1 MWTLKHNE
9 QTNSYYYESDDGRR
23 SKNYPFAYPYIK
35 GCALVRKEDGK
46 YYFRK
51 EDGKFE
57 KTPYSVSRIEG
68 AEDLI
73 VLREP
78 IYGRYS
84 IYNTQT
90 GKRSGEFNAIS
101 NVIKNGWGLATSHRY
116 DAFFD
121 KNGNFDE
128 KVYNKAGQYVR
139 GIACVAESVY
149 SFEDDKALFPN
160 GYRYAFR
167 DTQGNLSEYFQF
179 ARDYDEILGVAI
191 VEPIGEETYKL
202 RDRQGNLSAETFYNI
217 LPYYHDENDMWQK
230 GFYEIVKKEGDP
242 IIYRDYV
249 GNETSVTTK
258 EGLEIY
264 YYLKNQMTVFDLSL
278 GCFANDKMLD
288 AIMEREMAFIDQ
300 AYDHAETDEQKAALG
315 ELAEFTGE
323 YIKSQAYEA
332 EQARILAAQEAERA
346 KTLSKENILGR
357 MF

>member
-1 MWTLKHNE
+1 MWELKQNKE
-9 QTNSYYYESDDGRR
+9 TNLYYYESDDGRK
-23 SKNYPFAYPYIK
+23 SKNYTFAYPYIN
-35 GCALVRKEDGK
+35 GCALVRKDDGK

-57 KTPYSVSRIEG
+57 KTPYGISLING
-68 AEDLI
+68 AEDLL

-78 IYGRYS
+78 IYGRCS

-90 GKRSGEFNAIS
+90 GKRNGEFNTIS
-101 NVIKNGWGLATSHRY
+101 NVIKNGWGLATSHRH
-116 DAFFD
+116 DEFFD
-121 KNGNFDE
+121 KNGNFDG

-139 GIACVAESVY
+139 GIACVANSVY
-149 SFEDDKALFPN
+149 SFEDDKDLFPN

-167 DTQGNLSEYFQF
+167 DVQGNLSEYFQF
-179 ARDYDEILGVAI
+179 ARDYDNILGVA
-191 VEPIGEETYKL
+191 VVKPVGEEFYKL

-249 GNETSVTTK
+249 GNETPVTTK

-264 YYLKNQMTVFDLSL
+264 YYLKDQSTVFDLSL
-278 GCFANDKMLD
+278 GCFANDKMLS
-288 AIMEREMAFIDQ
+288 AIMEREIGFIDQ
-300 AYDHAETDEQKAALG
+300 AYDHTQTDEEKMALG
-315 ELAEFTGE
+315 ELAEFIGE
-323 YIKSQAYEA
+323 YIKTQAYEA
-332 EQARILAAQEAERA
+332 EQAKIAELQAAER
-346 KTLSKENILGR
+346 TRSLSKQNLLGK